1 MIFLIIRKWLF
12 RRKVTKRKINYLI
25 ITYITGNIDHK
36 IGYNRILLE
45 TNNFKGFKEEK
56 INIFFYIYYNI

>member
-56 INIFFYIYYNI
+56 N